1 MVGRYTW
8 RRRPRATTPCRRAAR
23 RRRGIG
29 TDRPTGLRRRDIGTD
44 RRTGPRRRRAAGRRR
59 LTARRAADTGADLWS
74 TFNRVQENTIR
85 GGLQAW
91 GRDGNNRPRRITS
104 REVTGIDQDVKLNRA
119 LWMLG
124 ERMAALKS
132 AA

>member
-1 MVGRYTW
+1 MARGMNHVFLIGALARDPELRYT
-8 RRRPRATTPCRRAAR
+8 PN
-23 RRRGIG
+23 G
-29 TDRPTGLRRRDIGTD
+29 TAVFEAPRPTESPVI
-44 RRTGPRRRRAAGRRR
+44 RTAALDDGS
-59 LTARRAADTGADLWS
+59 TAVYVVTRSRVADAGSDLWS

-91 GRDGNNRPRRITS
+91 GRDGNNRPRRVTS

-119 LWMLG
+119 LWLLG
-124 ERMAALKS
+124 ERMAALKD

>member
-1 MVGRYTW
+1 VIRFGDGNGNVS
-8 RRRPRATTPCRRAAR
+8 TPIQADQFLRAR
-23 RRRGIG
+23 RV
-29 TDRPTGLRRRDIGTD
+29 
-44 RRTGPRRRRAAGRRR
+44 
-59 LTARRAADTGADLWS
+59 ADASDDLWT

-91 GRDGNNRPRRITS
+91 GRDGNNRPRRATS

-124 ERMAALKS
+124 ERMAALKG